1 MKILDAIEIIINYK
15 NKKAISKD
23 YNHFIYWCND
33 TNTLCWN
40 DGRYVTLTT
49 SVLNSDWLIQDISE
63 QEKEDFEIVKY
74 INNYLGSTYE
84 SIDDINVIDI
94 LEDYK
99 SNLSEE
105 FIERLLPV
113 VDDIYN
119 IWFDIFEYCKL
130 SENFIRKY
138 VEQYDK
144 DIWSVISRYQT
155 LSEDFINEFKDK
167 VNWYDISGE
176 QKFSE
181 EFALKFHNKLYWAPI
196 IRRKLFSI
204 DFYIQN
210 IDFLTTE
217 DLSDLVSD
225 YPDFA
230 TMVRNSL
237 KNLK

>member
-15 NKKAISKD
+15 SKKAISKD
-23 YNHFIYWCND
+23 YNHFIYWCAD

-49 SVLNSDWLIQDISE
+49 SVLNSDWLIQDILE
-63 QEKEDFEIVKY
+63 QEKEDIQILQY
-74 INNYLGSTYE
+74 INDYLGSTYE

-99 SNLSEE
+99 FKLSEE
-105 FIERLLPV
+105 FIERLLPI
-113 VDDIYN
+113 VDDDY
-119 IWFDIFEYCKL
+119 IWVDIFEYQKL

-138 VEQYDK
+138 AELYDN
-144 DIWSVISRYQT
+144 DIWSVISRCQT
-155 LSEDFINEFKDK
+155 LSEDFIIEFKDK
-167 VNWYDISGE
+167 VNWYDISGD

>member
-23 YNHFIYWCND
+23 YNHFIYWCGD

-49 SVLNSDWLIQDISE
+49 SVLNSDWLIQDILE
-63 QEKEDFEIVKY
+63 QEKEDIQILQY
-74 INNYLGSTYE
+74 INDYLGSTYE

-99 SNLSEE
+99 FNLSEE
-105 FIERLLPV
+105 FIERLLPI
-113 VDDIYN
+113 VDDDY
-119 IWFDIFEYCKL
+119 IWFDIFKYQKL

-138 VEQYDK
+138 VEQYDN
-144 DIWSVISRYQT
+144 DIWSVISSYQT

-167 VNWYDISGE
+167 VIWYDISGK